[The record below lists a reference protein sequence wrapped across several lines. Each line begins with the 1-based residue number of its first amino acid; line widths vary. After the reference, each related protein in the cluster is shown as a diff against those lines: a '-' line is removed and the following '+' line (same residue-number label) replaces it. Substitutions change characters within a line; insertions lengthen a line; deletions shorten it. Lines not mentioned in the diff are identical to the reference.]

1 MDYIEKNA
9 NKSLFM
15 LLLIVVLI
23 VAGLVVFYSLN
34 FKAIN
39 KDYDQ
44 KVSELNKSYNALTQ
58 YRGVLNQTKTE
69 LQLKTE
75 REQGLSNQF
84 VDVKSQKDNLETE
97 RNHLK
102 DDNAILQGNLNQLR
116 SDYSS
121 LNSTYSALNRTYYAQ
136 VAQIESLNI
145 QVSSLK
151 SQLAVCTPAT

>member
-1 MDYIEKNA
+1 MADYIDKNA
-9 NKSLFM
+9 NKSLFI
-15 LLLIVVLI
+15 LLLIVI
-23 VAGLVVFYSLN
+23 VIIAGLVVFYSLN

-58 YRGVLNQTKTE
+58 YQGVLNQTKTE

-84 VDVKSQKDNLETE
+84 VDVKTQRDSLETE
-97 RNHLK
+97 RNNLK
-102 DDNAILQGNLNQLR
+102 DDNAVLQGNLNQLR
-116 SDYSS
+116 TDYSS

-136 VAQIESLNI
+136 VAQIESLNT
-145 QVSSLK
+145 QVSSLR
-151 SQLAVCTPAT
+151 SQLAACTP